1 MPQTTKLSPMSS
13 AWLQIQSI
21 LNSINHMLI
30 FLVAV
35 FFFTLA
41 RSLDFQDTAMHMFMT
56 GIGFHVL
63 IAQALM
69 SHYKLNP
76 ITRWIS
82 HKNKSRFHGLLQLVG
97 GSMVLLGALGKFSQ
111 KDVHFN
117 TWHGRFGV
125 AAAFGCAASVVGG
138 LVNFFQPKMVLKV
151 MPASE
156 LRFRHN
162 LFGLVTFTLG
172 MTAIYLGYYSKFFTR
187 YVDHQFIPAMMLAT
201 ALVYLLTIIG
211 PLGSLLTKLRY
222 RRQRNHQQ

>member
-1 MPQTTKLSPMSS
+1 MKQATSSSS
-13 AWLQIQSI
+13 ASSPWLLQIQSL

-30 FLVAV
+30 FVVGA

-41 RSLDFQDTAMHMFMT
+41 RSLEFQDTAMHMFMT
-56 GIGFHVL
+56 GVGFHVL

-69 SHYKLNP
+69 SHYKVNR
-76 ITRWIS
+76 ITRWLS
-82 HKNKSRFHGLLQLVG
+82 HKNKSRLHGVLQLVG

-138 LVNFFQPKMVLKV
+138 LVNFFQPKFALKV
-151 MPASE
+151 FPPSE
-156 LRFRHN
+156 MRFRHN
-162 LFGLVTFTLG
+162 LFGLLSFTIG

-187 YVDHQFIPAMMLAT
+187 VVDHEFIPALMLT
-201 ALVYLLTIIG
+201 TVLVYFLTIIG
-211 PLGSLLTKLRY
+211 PVGSLLTKLKY
-222 RRQRNHQQ
+222 RRQKSA